1 MFKYLLDSI
10 GVYCDAPRPW
20 GLYFQ
25 DSAAPQMEGLVE
37 LHDNIMFYLIVI
49 LFGVGWILTSVVV
62 NYASDKS
69 PISHKYLNHGISNVP
84 IHKCF
89 NYASK
94 FTNNKVITIPSKGG
108 AGSKFIFNVV
118 IPQRGFSTTS
128 DNRKDEGVS
137 PEKFYENAD
146 TMKKIIIEENKGKSG
161 IYRWTNKLTS
171 DFYIGQS
178 INLSG
183 RFINYYNI
191 SYLASK
197 NHLIISRALIK
208 YGYSNFS
215 LEILEYCD
223 KSVLLDREQYYL
235 DKLNPS
241 YNILKIA
248 GSSEG
253 FVHSEETKEKISK
266 ALKGVYVGEKSALYG
281 RVHTEETKLLMSI
294 KKKGVKNPIY
304 GRVHIEETKELMRQ
318 RALARI
324 HSEETKALI
333 SQKRGNPINLYEKN
347 SAGEYSLIGKFVSA
361 RKAAKFIGISG
372 STVIRYMKSGGLF
385 KDRYKFK
392 QVRNLSFGSKE

>member
-1 MFKYLLDSI
+1 
-10 GVYCDAPRPW
+10 
-20 GLYFQ
+20 
-25 DSAAPQMEGLVE
+25 
-37 LHDNIMFYLIVI
+37 
-49 LFGVGWILTSVVV
+49 
-62 NYASDKS
+62 
-69 PISHKYLNHGISNVP
+69 
-84 IHKCF
+84 
-89 NYASK
+89 
-94 FTNNKVITIPSKGG
+94 
-108 AGSKFIFNVV
+108 
-118 IPQRGFSTTS
+118 
-128 DNRKDEGVS
+128 
-137 PEKFYENAD
+137 
-146 TMKKIIIEENKGKSG
+146 
-161 IYRWTNKLTS
+161 
-171 DFYIGQS
+171 
-178 INLSG
+178 
-183 RFINYYNI
+183 
-191 SYLASK
+191 
-197 NHLIISRALIK
+197 
-208 YGYSNFS
+208 